1 MRSFGKHLMVLGMI
15 LGMAGTASAYPS
27 VFPTG
32 VTINKPDK
40 TCSGYT
46 VLNPLRATPHGVPL
60 IDMNGKVVH
69 KWMNVEG
76 QPAKVLPGGNLLALS
91 ILSENRKTPCPA
103 ENLYDVSLSSDI
115 SFLP

>member
-1 MRSFGKHLMVLGMI
+1 MVLGMI

-60 IDMNGKVVH
+60 IDMNGR
-69 KWMNVEG
+69 
-76 QPAKVLPGGNLLALS
+76 LS
-91 ILSENRKTPCPA
+91 TNG
-103 ENLYDVSLSSDI
+103 
-115 SFLP
+115 